1 VTQPNSANG
10 RPEPDRTGGGT
21 DPSGGGARP
30 AGTIAAPQ
38 LTLPKGGGAIRGI
51 DEKFTANP
59 ATGTGALTVPIA
71 TTAGRSGFGPRLALS
86 YDSGS
91 GNGPFGLGWSLRL
104 PAITRK
110 TEKGLP
116 RYDDAGESDVFLLAG
131 AEDLVPVL
139 NPDASRFEDRGT
151 AAGYVIHRYRPR
163 VEGAFARIE
172 RWTRV
177 GDGDVHWRSLSR
189 DNVLTTYG
197 LTAEARIT
205 DPADPRRVFS
215 WLICESRDDRGN
227 VVQYGYKAEDGA
239 GVDLAA
245 AHERNRGPR
254 DDPRRAANRYL
265 KRIRYGNR
273 LPLLDAAGQR
283 PRFLA
288 ETQVRTAD
296 WLFEVVLD
304 YGEHDLAV
312 PGPEVAPWAYRPDPF
327 SSYRSGFEV
336 RTARRCRRV
345 LMFHHFPDEPD
356 VGSGCLV
363 RSTDFGYADEVQPLD
378 LRAAGYSVLRAVTAC
393 GYRRAGSGYL
403 RRSLP
408 PVEFGYSAAVIQAT
422 VHDLAPALD
431 QPVDQPVDLPTDLPP
446 GRPGGVVRWA
456 DLHGEGAAGL
466 LTEYAGA
473 WYYRRNLS
481 PAGDGAVTLAAVEPV
496 GVTPAV
502 ASAGGRA
509 QLMDLTGDGTLDVVV
524 LDGPVAGYH
533 EHDDGTGWRGFRP
546 FPARLRRDLRDPN
559 LRLVDLDSDG
569 YSDVLVTED
578 DSMVWH
584 PSLAQDGFGPAYRVP
599 GAADEESGPRLV
611 FADPEQSVHLAD
623 MTGDGLADLV
633 RVRNGEICYWP
644 NLGYG
649 RFGAK
654 ISMDRSPHL
663 DLPDRFD
670 QRRVRLADADG
681 SGPADLL
688 YLAADGVRVY
698 VNQSGNG
705 WGAPQVVPA
714 FPGVD
719 DLATVEVADL
729 LGTGTACLVW
739 TSPLARDAARPL
751 RYVDLIGGP
760 KPHLL
765 VRSVNNLGAET
776 TIRYAPSTRFSTADR
791 LAGRPWSTR
800 LPFPVQVVERVET
813 VDRISG
819 NRFVTRYAYHDGYF
833 DGVEREFRGFGQVDQ
848 WDTEEITALSD
859 GASPPVLTRTWFHTG
874 TDTGGGSLPAGLT
887 LAERREAYRALT
899 GVMLRQE
906 TYALDGTDR
915 QPDAYR
921 IVEQSAAVRLLQP
934 QAGTRHAVFL
944 AHPRETVTYHYERDP
959 ADPRVAHALTLDV
972 DDFGNVLCT
981 AEAGYGRTRPDP
993 ALSPADQVRQA
1004 ERHITCAEHA
1014 FTNPV
1019 DLPDAYRA
1027 PLPCESRRYEL
1038 ADPAQAAQQR
1048 LNADR
1053 TLAAIAAAEPLEY
1066 QEPLRPG
1073 RTQKRLIAHTR
1084 TRYRPDDL
1092 GAALG
1097 DSLAL
1102 LPAGRLESRALVGET
1117 LTLALTAGLA
1127 AACYGDKVT
1136 DAMLA
1141 DDGGYVHSDGDPDWW
1156 ANGGRVFLSPDRDDD
1171 PAAELS
1177 FARENFFLPH
1187 RFRDPFD
1194 RPGRAAESVVGYDD
1208 HRLAARSVRDAV
1220 GNTTT
1225 VETDYR
1231 VLQPRLHTD
1240 PNGNRTEAAFDALGM
1255 VVGTAVMG
1263 KQDTTEG
1270 DSLDGFAADLDDV
1283 DILAH
1288 LADPLADPQAILQRA
1303 STRVVYDVSAYLRTR
1318 DQEQPQPAV
1327 TYALARETH
1336 DADLAPGQVT
1346 RVQHALTY
1354 ADGFGR
1360 EIQHKAQA
1368 EPGPVT
1374 VDGATVDPRW
1384 VGSGWTVF
1392 DNKGQPVRRYEPFFT
1407 ATHRF
1412 EFDPRQGVSPILR
1425 YDPVGR
1431 VVATLHPDHT
1441 WEKVV
1446 LAAWRQETWDA
1457 GDTVL
1462 IADPATDPDVGGA
1475 ISGLPAGDYLPT
1487 WYDQRAGG
1495 GEGADEQAAAAAT
1508 EVYAG
1513 TPAVAHADA
1522 LGRTFLTVVHN
1533 RQVEPDAPP
1542 ADLFQRSSVDLDIQ
1556 GNRLAVTD
1564 ALGRTVMR
1572 YDYDVLGRPV
1582 HTASMDAGERW
1593 TLADAAGQP
1602 VRSWDSRGHAFR
1614 TEFDPLRRP
1623 TRRFVTGSDPAES
1636 DPRVLGRDVLVE
1648 QTVYGEDQPGEDE
1661 PDEDEP
1667 DEDEPDDRAL
1677 NLRGRIRAVHDTAG
1691 VVTYDGYDFKGNPL
1705 GSTRQ
1710 LTRDHL
1716 DVPDWA
1722 GPVDLE
1728 PTAYAATTSYDALNR
1743 VTATTSPDGSVVRP
1757 SYNEAG
1763 LLERVDAVLD
1773 GEPTPVV
1780 AAIDYDSRGQ
1790 RVEIRYG
1797 NGATTTYTYDPLTFR
1812 LTRLRTVCDGDL
1824 LQDLGYTYD
1833 PIGNITRIRDDA
1845 QQTVFFR
1852 NQRVEPSNDYRYDP
1866 TYQLIQAAG
1875 REQLGET
1882 PPDPFDSSRTGLPHP
1897 GDGNAMGAYRETYAY
1912 DAAGNILQVRHL
1924 GSDPAQPGWTRRYT
1938 YAEPSLIEPA
1948 LTSNRLSATQVGT
1961 GTPESHAYDPHGNMT
1976 GMPQLTAMLWT
1987 FLDQL
1992 RVTSRQVVNE
2002 GAPETTYYGYSAGGG
2017 RVRKVTHRAG
2027 DGETATRKQERIYLG
2042 GFEIYR
2048 EYAGDGQTVTLE
2060 RETLH
2065 LMDGGRRV
2073 AMVETRTL
2081 GDDGS
2086 AQRLTRY
2093 QLGNQLGSS
2102 TVELDETGRLIS
2114 YEEYYPYGATS
2125 YQAVDAGVRAAAKR
2139 YRYTGKE
2146 RDEETGLGYHGA
2158 RYYAPWLGRWTSAD
2172 PAAVA
2177 GGINLYAANGGNP
2190 VRFTDPGGLA
2200 PEDPTYHGVPV
2211 KKGLNNAPLPP
2222 KLPSDPTTMQTATAK
2237 DPPRT
2242 EYTPAE
2248 QQRIEFNHEMAQG
2261 SAQASANERAALL
2274 PDVGAPGMAES
2285 FIPIWGSGR
2294 AAVHYFQRGN
2304 YALAGAYS
2312 ALAVSDVFLV
2322 KSIAVAGLKLT
2333 AENAAAGAFREAMA
2347 NARNSVGRQLDSDLI
2362 HWTSASGGA
2371 SINRSNL
2378 LGGRWGLYAFEAG
2391 LEPTSTVGQAAWR
2404 ALGPNSVPGR
2414 LFAGVTWKDLSQPV
2428 SVRAVGKYF
2437 GAPPM
2442 FGPWSVYRNIIGVR
2456 SAPLGYVDLALGEFF
2471 PGRMYQTGKMATR
2484 LQYADAVFHQWLMD
2498 YGVDGLLYNAPKLG
2512 LALSVPHDFASTG
2525 YTDSFSATFFNPQL
2539 HP

>member
-1 VTQPNSANG
+1 MTQPNPADS
-10 RPEPDRTGGGT
+10 RPEQDRTGGGSG
-21 DPSGGGARP
+21 PSGGGARP

-38 LTLPKGGGAIRGI
+38 LALPKGGGAIRGI

-71 TTAGRSGFGPRLALS
+71 TTPGRSGFGPQLALS

-116 RYDDAGESDVFLLAG
+116 RYDDTGESDVFLLAG

-139 NPDASRFEDRGT
+139 NPDTSRFEDRDSAT
-151 AAGYVIHRYRPR
+151 GYVIHRYRPR
-163 VEGAFARIE
+163 VEGPFARVE
-172 RWTRV
+172 RWTRL

-189 DNVLTTYG
+189 DNVLTSYG

-254 DDPRRAANRYL
+254 DDPRRATNRYL

-273 LPLLDAAGQR
+273 LPLLDAAGRR

-288 ETQVRTAD
+288 GSQVRAAD
-296 WLFEVVLD
+296 WSFEVVLD
-304 YGEHDLAV
+304 YGEHDLDV
-312 PGPEVAPWAYRPDPF
+312 PGPEAAPWTYRPDPF

-363 RSTDFGYADEVQPLD
+363 RSTDVGYADEVQPPD
-378 LRAAGYSVLRAVTAC
+378 PRAPGYSVLRAVTAC

-408 PVEFGYSAAVIQAT
+408 PVEFEYSAAVIQPT
-422 VHDLAPALD
+422 VHDLAPAPVGQPAD
-431 QPVDQPVDLPTDLPP
+431 RATGQRVGQPVDVPADLPP
-446 GRPGGVVRWA
+446 GRPGGTARWV

-466 LTEYAGA
+466 LTRYAGA

-502 ASAGGRA
+502 AGADGRA

-533 EHDDGTGWRGFRP
+533 EHDDGAGWRGFRP
-546 FPARLRRDLRDPN
+546 FPARLCRDLRDAN

-569 YSDVLVTED
+569 YADVLVTED

-649 RFGAK
+649 RFGTK

-663 DLPDRFD
+663 DRPDLFD

-681 SGPADLL
+681 SGPADLI
-688 YLAADGVRVY
+688 YLAAGEVRVY
-698 VNQSGNG
+698 ANQSGNG

-739 TSPLARDAARPL
+739 TSPLPRDAARPL

-776 TIRYAPSTRFSTADR
+776 TVRYAPSTRFSTADR
-791 LAGRPWSTR
+791 LAGRPWTTR

-833 DGVEREFRGFGQVDQ
+833 DGVEREFRGFGRVDQ
-848 WDTEEITALSD
+848 WDTEEIAVLP
-859 GASPPVLTRTWFHTG
+859 GEASPVLTRTWFHTG

-915 QPDAYR
+915 QSDAYR

-934 QAGTRHAVFL
+934 RAGTHHAVFL

-959 ADPRVAHALTLDV
+959 ADPRVGHALTLDV

-981 AEAGYGRTRPDP
+981 AEAGYGRARPDP
-993 ALSPADQVRQA
+993 ALSPADQARQA
-1004 ERHITCAEHA
+1004 ERHVTCAEHA
-1014 FTNPV
+1014 FTEPV

-1048 LNADR
+1048 LDADR
-1053 TLAAIAAAEPLEY
+1053 TLAAIAAAETLSYQQPLG
-1066 QEPLRPG
+1066 PG
-1073 RTQKRLIAHTR
+1073 RAQKRLIAHTR

-1097 DSLAL
+1097 DPLAL
-1102 LPAGRLESRALVGET
+1102 LPAGRLESRALAGET

-1141 DDGGYVHSDGDPDWW
+1141 GDGGYVHSDEGDPDWW
-1156 ANGGRVFLSPDRDDD
+1156 ASGGRVFLSPDRDDD

-1194 RPGRAAESVVGYDD
+1194 RPGLAAESVVGYDD
-1208 HRLAARSVRDAV
+1208 NRLAARSVRDAI

-1231 VLQPRLHTD
+1231 VLLPRLHTD
-1240 PNGNRTEAAFDALGM
+1240 PNGNRVEAAFDALGM

-1263 KQDTTEG
+1263 KQDITEG
-1270 DSLDGFAADLDDV
+1270 DSLDGFVADLDDV

-1288 LADPLADPQAILQRA
+1288 LADPLADPLAILRRA
-1303 STRVVYDVSAYLRTR
+1303 SGRVVYDVFAYLRTR
-1318 DQEQPQPAV
+1318 DQEQPEPAV

-1346 RVQHALTY
+1346 GVQHALTY

-1360 EIQHKAQA
+1360 EIQHKVRA

-1374 VDGATVDPRW
+1374 EGGATVDPRW

-1412 EFDPRQGVSPILR
+1412 EFDPRRGVSPILR

-1446 LAAWRQETWDA
+1446 VGAWRQETWDA
-1457 GDTVL
+1457 GDTAL
-1462 IADPATDPDVGGA
+1462 IADPTTDPDVGGA

-1487 WYDQRAGG
+1487 WYDQRVGGAGG
-1495 GEGADEQAAAAAT
+1495 VDEQAAAAAT

-1513 TPAVAHADA
+1513 TPAVAHVDA

-1533 RQVEPDAPP
+1533 RATAPDAPAGSPP
-1542 ADLFQRSSVDLDIQ
+1542 ADVFQRGSVDLDIQ
-1556 GNRLAVTD
+1556 GNPLAVTD

-1582 HTASMDAGERW
+1582 HTASMEAGERW
-1593 TLADAAGQP
+1593 TLTDATGRP
-1602 VRSWDSRGHAFR
+1602 VRNWDSRGHAFR

-1623 TRRFVTGSDPAES
+1623 VRRFATGSDPALS

-1648 QTVYGEDQPGEDE
+1648 LTVYGEDEPGA
-1661 PDEDEP
+1661 P
-1667 DEDEPDDRAL
+1667 AL
-1677 NLRGRIRAVHDTAG
+1677 NLRGRVRAVHDSAG

-1705 GSTRQ
+1705 GSTRR

-1728 PTAYAATTSYDALNR
+1728 PTGYAATTSYDALNR
-1743 VTATTSPDGSVVRP
+1743 VTATTSPDGSVIQP

-1763 LLERVDAVLD
+1763 LLERIDAELG

-1780 AAIDYDSRGQ
+1780 DAVDYDSKGQ

-1797 NGATTTYTYDPLTFR
+1797 NGATITYTYDPLTFR

-1824 LQDLGYTYD
+1824 VQDLGYIYD
-1833 PIGNITRIRDDA
+1833 PIGNITRVRDDA

-1852 NQRVEPSNDYRYDP
+1852 NRRVEPSNDYRYDP
-1866 TYQLIQAAG
+1866 TYQLVEATG
-1875 REQLGET
+1875 REQLGEN

-1897 GDGNAMGAYRETYAY
+1897 GDGNAMGSYRENYAY
-1912 DAAGNILQVRHL
+1912 DAAGNLLQVRHL
-1924 GSDPAQPGWTRRYT
+1924 GSDPAQPGWTRGYR

-1948 LTSNRLSATQVGT
+1948 LASNRLSATQVGV
-1961 GTPESHAYDPHGNMT
+1961 GTPEPYPYDPHGNMT

-1992 RVTSRQVVNE
+1992 RATSRQAVN
-2002 GAPETTYYGYSAGGG
+2002 GDMPETTYYVYGTAGG

-2027 DGETATRKQERIYLG
+2027 DAQTATRKQERVYLG

-2048 EYAGDGQTVTLE
+2048 EYAADGETVTLE

-2093 QLGNQLGSS
+2093 QLGNHLGSS
-2102 TVELDETGRLIS
+2102 TVELDGTGRVIS

-2125 YQAVDAGVRAAAKR
+2125 YQAVDAALRAAAKR

-2146 RDEETGLGYHGA
+2146 RDEETGLAYHGA

-2172 PAAVA
+2172 PLGPAAGPNPYAYVGNHPSTSHDPTGMQEENPSLTQLTFTEGAWGGIREVVRGWSEDTATDRAEKAGMLFMSNLGVGADFFETAARHPVVAAEAFARSSPFGQGYQAYEDAKA
-2177 GGINLYAANGGNP
+2177 GG
-2190 VRFTDPGGLA
+2190 
-2200 PEDPTYHGVPV
+2200 HG
-2211 KKGLNNAPLPP
+2211 
-2222 KLPSDPTTMQTATAK
+2222 TATA
-2237 DPPRT
+2237 
-2242 EYTPAE
+2242 AL
-2248 QQRIEFNHEMAQG
+2248 QG
-2261 SAQASANERAALL
+2261 GAVGIGASAVTGVVGIYESTIGVVQKAANL
-2274 PDVGAPGMAES
+2274 
-2285 FIPIWGSGR
+2285 IP
-2294 AAVHYFQRGN
+2294 
-2304 YALAGAYS
+2304 
-2312 ALAVSDVFLV
+2312 
-2322 KSIAVAGLKLT
+2322 
-2333 AENAAAGAFREAMA
+2333 NAASLAYHVAVGSSPPTPYHALFGATTLEGDTMA
-2347 NARNSVGRQLDSDLI
+2347 AANSVGAAASLGLAAVGG
-2362 HWTSASGGA
+2362 SAGGGA
-2371 SINRSNL
+2371 GGTNK
-2378 LGGRWGLYAFEAG
+2378 LGGPEFAG
-2391 LEPTSTVGQAAWR
+2391 PPQPWTDAAALEPVTGRTAVANNRAIAAVISEELSPVPGVRPGMRLTYTPRYSPYARTGLAMPGEGTQIGKNVFTSRYELLDTIVHEELHHRWFARGVPSGEHHP
-2404 ALGPNSVPGR
+2404 LGSPQEAQFYAIIARYKAMRGWVVPYGPVNLPIPGR
-2414 LFAGVTWKDLSQPV
+2414 LP
-2428 SVRAVGKYF
+2428 
-2437 GAPPM
+2437 
-2442 FGPWSVYRNIIGVR
+2442 
-2456 SAPLGYVDLALGEFF
+2456 
-2471 PGRMYQTGKMATR
+2471 
-2484 LQYADAVFHQWLMD
+2484 
-2498 YGVDGLLYNAPKLG
+2498 
-2512 LALSVPHDFASTG
+2512 
-2525 YTDSFSATFFNPQL
+2525 
-2539 HP
+2539 